1 MTVDDVP
8 DQGVDLGRLQAE
20 IAEEVRH
27 RRATGDFPPGLEREL
42 DAVFARYAPA
52 SASDDFD
59 DVLAFAETQSFI
71 HADVPTA
78 SRRPPLAVVKRVLR
92 KFMAWYVRFVTQ
104 QVTGFAGA
112 ITRAVS
118 LLSRRVDALET
129 ATAVAD
135 ERALA
140 EARTA
145 RPDLSAW
152 ADVVV
157 GAMGG
162 VTGRVLHAEAGIGGL
177 VHALV
182 GAGVEGYG
190 IEPAE
195 DDSLVAARAGLDVRA
210 DGVLAHLRN
219 LPDGALG
226 GVVLS
231 GCVDTLPLGEVLA
244 VADRVAVVVAPGG
257 VVVVVSVGP
266 AAWAAAHDPVVAD
279 LAPGRPLHP
288 ETWEH
293 LLGSRALTVDRVVRA
308 PAAPLLEPVP
318 GTEPGAAVLNANL
331 ERLERLL
338 VGPGAYAVVA
348 HRPL

>member
-1 MTVDDVP
+1 MTVENVP

-42 DAVFARYAPA
+42 DAMFARYAPA

-92 KFMAWYVRFVTQ
+92 KFMGWYVRFVTQ

-140 EARTA
+140 YARTA
-145 RPDLSAW
+145 RPDLSVW

-182 GAGVEGYG
+182 GAGVDGYG

-195 DDSLVAARAGLDVRA
+195 DDSLVAARAGLDDDRGVQPHDA
-210 DGVLAHLRN
+210 DVAARRLDVDRDALLPMVVLQPAARVKAEGDAVHPVEQRQLGHAESHDAPPLDGAELLVAEVAVGAVGELAHATVHRD
-219 LPDGALG
+219 PGD
-226 GVVLS
+226 
-231 GCVDTLPLGEVLA
+231 D
-244 VADRVAVVVAPGG
+244 VAD
-257 VVVVVSVGP
+257 
-266 AAWAAAHDPVVAD
+266 
-279 LAPGRPLHP
+279 
-288 ETWEH
+288 H
-293 LLGSRALTVDRVVRA
+293 L
-308 PAAPLLEPVP
+308 
-318 GTEPGAAVLNANL
+318 
-331 ERLERLL
+331 
-338 VGPGAYAVVA
+338 GPGVVA
-348 HRPL
+348 HPQLDRFAGLQHRT